1 MPLRSQLWPVS
12 DGLHFEFCFAH
23 LFKAVSPLLS
33 LDCEHLS
40 VAPLPVG
47 LGTVGLGQ
55 FWKVS

>member
-40 VAPLPVG
+40 VAPLP
-47 LGTVGLGQ
+47 TVGLGQ
-55 FWKVS
+55 FWKVSQ